1 MKQVKS
7 GGSNYIKLSFTKV
20 VPVFPPFDLPT
31 WTSMATGLYPEDTG
45 VVGDY
50 MYNLRNKQMFNRDDR
65 NASLD
70 GWWTGGEPIWLVS
83 HPVENI

>member
-1 MKQVKS
+1 MKQVKR
-7 GGSNYIKLSFTKV
+7 GGSNYTKLSFTKV

-50 MYNLRNKQMFNRDDR
+50 MYNLRNKQMFNRDER

-70 GWWTGGEPIWLVS
+70 GWWTGGEPIWSVTL
-83 HPVENI
+83 PVENI

>member
-1 MKQVKS
+1 MVHQPKYKTF
-7 GGSNYIKLSFTKV
+7 FTKV

-50 MYNLRNKQMFNRDDR
+50 MYNLRNKQMFNRDER

-70 GWWTGGEPIWLVS
+70 GWWTGGEPIWSVT

>member
-1 MKQVKS
+1 M
-7 GGSNYIKLSFTKV
+7 
-20 VPVFPPFDLPT
+20 FPPFDLPT

-70 GWWTGGEPIWLVS
+70 GWWTGGEPIWSVS
-83 HPVENI
+83 HPVQNI